1 MSASCPLDAV
11 KGFVNLTTFPTPSR
25 IEAVLVKGS
34 PLIINFAP
42 RTTPPS
48 IVNNILDEGPSNTI
62 LYKGVQYSLLS
73 AQITLP
79 SHSGYAMTSQSA
91 PVMELS
97 LTFSGQVLPSYPS
110 VILFVIP
117 LYVGTGDIRASYLQQ
132 LLNAD
137 AASSTAVSLESIFTE
152 GMSSFGYKTCID
164 LATEGQGSA
173 ASSINMYVL
182 YFLGG
187 ISLSQQEAV
196 ALATLISPQG
206 GNPPAYG
213 LPPPLMNGLFTVSAY
228 TFDSNGAMVPNALS
242 PQGLIGTQQ
251 LSTATDEFTNV
262 FQYFTKPPAVGTT
275 PASSC
280 PAYTTSQYR
289 CLPFNKFYD
298 ISGSLNDPSGG
309 WVTLKDRKGGE
320 ASVQQQFW
328 SPTFI
333 SDVKGFA
340 IGAGVLFV
348 IGLVLW
354 FLRWFF
360 TPGAAAAAPGAA
372 TGAGGTP
379 AAAAVPAAAAPG
391 PPAGGTPGAATV
403 I

>member
-79 SHSGYAMTSQSA
+79 SHSGYAMASQSA

-132 LLNAD
+132 LLYSD
-137 AASSTAVSLESIFTE
+137 AASTAVSLESIFTE

-173 ASSINMYVL
+173 TSSINMYVL

-228 TFDSNGAMVPNALS
+228 TFDSNGAMVPNVLS

-320 ASVQQQFW
+320 VSVQQQFW

-348 IGLVLW
+348 IGLIVLIVRMVITW
-354 FLRWFF
+354 R
-360 TPGAAAAAPGAA
+360 TSGAVPAAGASAVPVAGAAAAS
-372 TGAGGTP
+372 GT
-379 AAAAVPAAAAPG
+379 G
-391 PPAGGTPGAATV
+391 PPGGTPGGPPAPV